1 MGEVVGGLSNWLLCH
16 SQLEL
21 RLSWGCGKN
30 IYCDSPF
37 LCPYPPHPPL
47 SPVSILNSLFQN
59 VHFCCLA
66 SSFLFFRL
74 TKIIHFLTSL
84 VTTILSILSIQRPV
98 KSDISIRYG
107 TAVRQLLIMLPELS
121 KYSDKVICGADHTAG
136 KNWRQEV
143 PGLTRMARGQDSS
156 KGEY

>member
-1 MGEVVGGLSNWLLCH
+1 M
-16 SQLEL
+16 
-21 RLSWGCGKN
+21 
-30 IYCDSPF
+30 
-37 LCPYPPHPPL
+37 
-47 SPVSILNSLFQN
+47 LF
-59 VHFCCLA
+59 
-66 SSFLFFRL
+66 SFVFSVFRF

-84 VTTILSILSIQRPV
+84 VTTILSIQRPV

-143 PGLTRMARGQDSS
+143 PGLTRMARGQDSTNEEFS
-156 KGEY
+156 NIFSYEGGGEMRLPLFHLPIASNYGKGCIPRNSFLYCLNSFKNLNLAPTLKSDS